1 MSAKK
6 VSAKEIFNRTVRP
19 IRVDQGRKEK
29 SVSVQQGKGKS
40 KKEEEVIDDR
50 LEIAASSLNVLSA
63 ECFEK
68 LEARKALKKE

>member
-6 VSAKEIFNRTVRP
+6 VTAKEIFNREVRP
-19 IRVDQGRKEK
+19 IRVEQKKER
-29 SVSVQQGKGKS
+29 SVGQVKVK
-40 KKEEEVIDDR
+40 KKEEEDVIDDR

-68 LEARKALKKE
+68 LEARKALKR